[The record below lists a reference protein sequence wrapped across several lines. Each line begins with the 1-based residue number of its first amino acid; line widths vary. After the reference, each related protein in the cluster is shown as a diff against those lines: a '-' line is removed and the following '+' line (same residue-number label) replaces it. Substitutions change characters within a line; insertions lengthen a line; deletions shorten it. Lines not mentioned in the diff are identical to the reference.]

1 VIRNSVEKKVVESD
15 DTIILTS
22 PHCHPEG
29 SFWGPYVG
37 LLLAHDS
44 DVQFGVTHTTGGYDG
59 SFCTGTGK
67 LPCCACVMVEAN
79 NMASRTNAKV
89 KYGVVGMTRSRLLQA
104 GARFGLSATGA

>member
-1 VIRNSVEKKVVESD
+1 LKRFSRLSIPVIRNSEEKRVVESVE
-15 DTIILTS
+15 TIILTL

-37 LLLAHDS
+37 VLLAHDS

-59 SFCTGTGK
+59 SFCTSTGK

-79 NMASRTNAKV
+79 NMASKTNAKV
-89 KYGVVGMTRSRLLQA
+89 K
-104 GARFGLSATGA
+104 

>member
-1 VIRNSVEKKVVESD
+1 MEKMLVESV
-15 DTIILTS
+15 DTIILTL

-29 SFWGPYVG
+29 SFWGPYVEV
-37 LLLAHDS
+37 LLAHDS

-67 LPCCACVMVEAN
+67 LPCRAYDVMVEVN

-89 KYGVVGMTRSRLLQA
+89 K
-104 GARFGLSATGA
+104 